1 MIALGSHV
9 TFTHRAAVGRRHLA
23 GQGENRKWRQW
34 ELTEPKKMNA
44 TVRGDD
50 LIIMTCVTPILF
62 ATLEELVE
70 LDTNK
75 RRRYPVS
82 EERWEKRNK
91 TIFQWEHEG
100 SGVVVGQV
108 RKQYGITE
116 PGYGGSNMYGEG
128 DWTPGYFSAFG
139 QISLYV
145 VKSELRGPEV
155 YIPPAGI
162 HLIHQN
168 GAG

>member
-9 TFTHRAAVGRRHLA
+9 TFTHRAGVARRSPH
-23 GQGENRKWRQW
+23 GIGEARKWGQW

-44 TVRGDD
+44 TIRGDG
-50 LIIMTCVTPILF
+50 LVVMTCVTPFVF

-108 RKQYGITE
+108 RKQYGITQA
-116 PGYGGSNMYGEG
+116 GSGGSNMYGEG
-128 DWTPGYFSAFG
+128 DWTPGYFEAFG
-139 QISLYV
+139 QVALYV

-155 YIPPAGI
+155 YVPEVAIRLV
-162 HLIHQN
+162 HS
-168 GAG
+168 